1 VKTDKKDKPEGRAF
15 EASRAI
21 STLKTTD
28 LSDYYPETQTC
39 QIQFL
44 IRGKRRAFH
53 GRIRTVKCFED
64 NVLLKKLVSQP
75 TNGDVLVVDGGASLG
90 CALMGDVI
98 ASLAAK
104 NGWSGAV
111 IHGAIR
117 DVLAIDQI
125 DFGVK
130 ALGSNPKRC
139 GKTGAGEVDVPVSFG
154 GVTFV
159 PGHWLYSDE
168 DGVLV
173 SENRLVT

>member
-1 VKTDKKDKPEGRAF
+1 M
-15 EASRAI
+15 
-21 STLKTTD
+21 LKTTD
-28 LSDYYPETQTC
+28 LSDYHPETQAC
-39 QIQFL
+39 QTQFRIQG
-44 IRGKRRAFH
+44 RRRAFH

-64 NVLLKKLVSQP
+64 NALIRKMVSQP
-75 TNGDVLVVDGGASLG
+75 SEGEVLVVDGAASLN

-111 IHGAIR
+111 IYGAIR
-117 DVLAIDQI
+117 DLLAIDKL

-130 ALGSNPKRC
+130 SLGSNPKRS
-139 GKTGAGEVDVPVSFG
+139 GKGGAGQLDVPVNFG

-168 DGVLV
+168 DGILV
-173 SENRLVT
+173 SENQLIK